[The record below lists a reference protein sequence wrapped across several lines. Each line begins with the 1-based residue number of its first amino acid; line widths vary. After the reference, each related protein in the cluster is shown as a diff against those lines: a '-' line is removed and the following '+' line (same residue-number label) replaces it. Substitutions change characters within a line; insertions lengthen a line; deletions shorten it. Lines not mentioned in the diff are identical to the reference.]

1 MKFKSC
7 LCACA
12 LLLSLSTSGR
22 SACLDEIRQRGTLT
36 AGTGLMGV
44 KPSIWQDQSGSYHGF
59 DWEFM
64 QEIAKRIGI
73 PKIAFVTTEWTSLI
87 PGLQAKRWDII
98 LSDLEVTQE
107 RVVKAHIDFSRPYL
121 LLYDYVI
128 VLKDSPIHA
137 VSDLKGKTLGSTLG
151 TNDSLTAHQMVGD
164 GMAATV
170 KDFNTFG
177 DPFVALKNGQIDAVI
192 LDQVTYT
199 GQRTLMSNLR
209 TVGGPIARRPKPEWA
224 NAEAAQSYRLGSEAV
239 AIRQECKDLLAAVN
253 TALTGMDADGTRQT
267 ILTQYG
273 VWEPE
278 QVKLTK

>member
-1 MKFKSC
+1 MKIKSG

-12 LLLSLSTSGR
+12 LLLSLTSNGR

-36 AGTGLMGV
+36 AGSGLMGV
-44 KPSIWQDQSGSYHGF
+44 KPSIWQDEAGAYHGF
-59 DWEFM
+59 DWELM

-73 PKIAFVTTEWTSLI
+73 PKIAFVTTEWTSLM

-107 RVVKAHIDFSRPYL
+107 RVVKAHVDFSSPYL

-128 VLKDSPIHA
+128 VLKDSPIHT

-151 TNDSLTAHQMVGD
+151 TNDSLSAHQMVND
-164 GMAATV
+164 GTAATV

-177 DPFVALKNGQIDAVI
+177 DPFVALKNGQVDAVV
-192 LDQVTYT
+192 LDQVTYA
-199 GQRTLMSNLR
+199 GQRTLMANLR
-209 TVGGPIARRPKPEWA
+209 TVGGPVGRRPKPEWA
-224 NAEAAQSYRLGSEAV
+224 NAEAAQSYRLGSEAI
-239 AIRQECKDLLAAVN
+239 ATRQECRDLLGAIN
-253 TALTGMDADGTRQT
+253 GALSGMESDGTRQA
-267 ILTQYG
+267 ILTRYG

>member
-1 MKFKSC
+1 MKLKSW

-44 KPSIWQDQSGSYHGF
+44 KPSIWQDQSGGYHGF

-98 LSDLEVTQE
+98 LSDL
-107 RVVKAHIDFSRPYL
+107 R
-121 LLYDYVI
+121 
-128 VLKDSPIHA
+128 
-137 VSDLKGKTLGSTLG
+137 GKTLGSTLG

-192 LDQVTYT
+192 LDQVTYS

-209 TVGGPIARRPKPEWA
+209 TVGGPIPRRPKPEWA
-224 NAEAAQSYRLGSEAV
+224 NAEAAQSYRLGSEAI

-253 TALTGMDADGTRQT
+253 TALTGMDADGTRRT

>member
-1 MKFKSC
+1 MKLKSC

-12 LLLSLSTSGR
+12 LVLALSTIGR
-22 SACLDEIRQRGTLT
+22 SSCLDEIRQRGTLT

-44 KPSIWQDQSGSYHGF
+44 KPSIWQDESGGYHGF

-64 QEIAKRIGI
+64 QEIAKRTGI

-107 RVVKAHIDFSRPYL
+107 RVVKAHIDFSSPYL

-137 VSDLKGKTLGSTLG
+137 LPDLKGKTLGSTLG

-177 DPFVALKNGQIDAVI
+177 DPFVALKNGQVDAVV
-192 LDQVTYT
+192 LDQVTYA

-209 TVGGPIARRPKPEWA
+209 TVGSPIPRRPKPEWA
-224 NAEAAQSYRLGSEAV
+224 SAEAAQSYRLGSEAIATRTECRDLRD
-239 AIRQECKDLLAAVN
+239 AIN
-253 TALTGMDADGTRQT
+253 TALVGMEADGTRQA
-267 ILTQYG
+267 ILTRYG